1 MILKLA
7 LMDPQEFQ
15 SGLHGFTGD
24 YRLAYLIGPYN
35 AGPMSALFLRVA
47 LIRAGVNGSGVK
59 RAIFKRE
66 KNILEKSSVLKISHN
81 VMLRMKAFH

>member
-1 MILKLA
+1 MSNR
-7 LMDPQEFQ
+7 D
-15 SGLHGFTGD
+15 
-24 YRLAYLIGPYN
+24 YLIGPYN
-35 AGPMSALFLRVA
+35 AGPKWALFLRVA
-47 LIRAGVNGSGVK
+47 LIRAGVSGAGVK